1 MKKTTTEV
9 QTNND
14 DDDFI
19 LWRDEDN
26 KNDDHNS
33 AQSLSCLCQWVVKGM
48 PNARSGA
55 CRLTDRKPCYY
66 CRRVAYAKV
75 CVASGVFS
83 SVFSRWQEWC
93 TPFLFASRIASAA
106 HAMVLVESEI
116 KTMLGMLHSPVRCL
130 CRTGAAMRIDGRQCT
145 CHTVELRDSLVG
157 LAEHGTYNQGN
168 ARHMQAP
175 TSSQEQPRNSNLKQD
190 AHIIDAH
197 CSTALTLDQV
207 KANCKNLSKD
217 LSGKNKV
224 LSFLWQVAVPCRRVG
239 RRRMGQPRSNQLT
252 KIIPEWKKRQG
263 KSNASLGYRLLR
275 RKMHASVPTTDGD
288 THALPYAVRS
298 ADKIQTM
305 PTTHNARFGRRVL
318 RLPTKLSVPSTSSN
332 KNRDASID
340 VPATQCSCSERL
352 TADNCKDT
360 VACQPSLCKEYR
372 FVGGGLAPA
381 NTPAAS
387 CTSDLHFDPKEVVTA
402 ICLSHFH
409 DSNFVEELLAQ
420 DWVNTWSGW
429 TEVADDAS
437 NAVWE
442 AFAERFIRLAMEH
455 VPSSQKTNAQR
466 LGELHE
472 QGLQLKRASA
482 HGVNNCL
489 IDALLLGLLDAGL
502 VPETMSLSLK
512 QRRHL
517 CAACRLFLYNEHGTP
532 PRIYLD
538 AHRDGPRVLDF
549 FLRKKWPQDV
559 AVRVWLYNR
568 FDHLDNGLGADD
580 ALRWIDFECA
590 TGAAV
595 TRYALHVYNQTDAN
609 QRGYHFDALLAR
621 HQSMHQNVS
630 SASSGGS
637 SDKTAPTK
645 IRHAAPEASE
655 DERRLPKRARLLH
668 LNTIVAL
675 RALRQNGWQLHPC
688 SWPTAQNSLLEAMLL
703 ALSFHEWI
711 SHAYG
716 QLTYAAERQKVCK
729 GFPVAQHVSPCDS
742 PEALRNRLEAAV
754 CFVLKECQ
762 GDTQRLTTE
771 SLEISIH
778 KGNAVD
784 AMSPAYTFHVGKG
797 ETLISTVV
805 RLLEYSGI
813 DHYDALLPVRPT
825 AENADFELT
834 GVEERQGRLDKGSV
848 TAGQDQATVPGWNSD
863 SVPHVEEL
871 KEILQRFCERRG
883 AHVQVH
889 DADARTMQT
898 AWNDRDA
905 TGTVLHTL
913 LQAGLTYA
921 DAGMHHARC
930 VADQWRGFYTA
941 CTQGE
946 GRRLGADM
954 PQMSR
959 PLVEATATSEV
970 AHKANQ
976 QKDTKA
982 EAKNKQSP
990 NHQSRGSKRKEQDSQ
1005 ATGLETVQAGTAP
1018 GGSKQ
1023 AEPRPHDGPPIRRL
1037 RKKTAATEVE
1047 HTSVDN
1053 AEHRTVPEQLE
1064 ETNES
1069 DTDVYPL
1076 YVWQPRHGNKD
1087 PRMERECAIRTA
1099 ADLLSRTPTLPWN
1112 ISAENARRQA
1122 YDLPSYHC
1130 AFCACSFVCQTSE
1143 ELQSHLW
1150 NKHASALL
1158 AVSAHP
1164 RATHLSATQAAYETY
1179 LEILSCRCQQNAP
1192 LANCSLD
1199 RRCLRRFRENLS
1211 ERRVGAAV
1219 CFVCAR
1225 RFPFTEDCGHQ
1236 QISWLQAYDP
1246 KRRRILGQE
1255 PNKLEALL
1263 GRQTYEDE
1271 YVNSLAAN
1279 TRAAFR
1285 DELGTW
1291 TCQVACPEAAATLL
1305 VCPEDKVCEGSQRC
1319 PANRMCAHCRVPIC
1333 IACYDSLYRRG
1344 QKPAEA
1350 LTNDMLL
1357 GHPPR
1362 ELYALQC
1369 TVLEVLSASPC
1380 LTALTCFSIEWRYLS
1395 DRSLAQD
1402 AFMNRHR
1409 LCAKGNAT
1417 TFPLQWE
1424 DLLSELERLNPTA
1437 STAATCRLPHV
1448 GYELRDKIAV
1458 LIKVGNK
1465 QEGADV
1471 PQRIIHQAVVRRQV
1485 VVGLIAAMVSRGH
1498 PAYKAVDMAAVMQR
1512 AEQLPEDDV
1521 PAEIV
1526 ALFANDGT
1534 LTQVQR
1540 QKAATPVNDAMT
1552 EEQLE
1557 REFSRL
1563 LKPNAVVLEK
1573 SSAGFHD
1580 INARHVSA
1588 MEDIVH
1594 HSDGTAET
1602 TLPEVVLYTGTKLLD
1617 QFQPTY
1623 FGLAFP
1629 FVFPYGL
1636 GMPDPPHWSKQA
1648 RHRRAASEPR
1658 IELSTWVR
1666 TLARRVEAQVSRDW
1680 VFGFTSWNLLF
1691 RSSLNLSRT
1700 TDAYSRTYYDEDENA
1715 WVQPTGHH
1723 VETAAKQL
1731 LDALRGSYVDVNGHP
1746 RAVKGDVTKLQY
1758 VRGLKPM
1765 ARKLLKNMRHTAHG
1779 LPGTQEARKRM
1790 RFEIQAMRIRYGVP
1804 LFVTFTPDEAHQLLF
1819 IRMSRVR
1826 RSDPVRSASVGQ
1838 DFPAGAIDFPS
1849 LACKPATDSPL
1860 EREFVIPMAWAD
1872 RREVLARDP
1881 LAAVDGF
1888 RTLTHFMLRHLF
1900 GVRSC
1905 PMCPD
1910 CNKFPR
1916 GNDEPCQD
1924 RCGSNAEPGGG
1935 IFGRVDAVYISL
1947 EAQKSTGGMHGH
1959 AQVFVQC
1966 LHQHTALE
1974 EIFEMCEARLHE
1986 LRRAYEQYN
1995 AHVCHASYAGQTAE
2009 AMESRILSAEA
2020 SWPDHEAD
2028 VAMTAAPPYQLQ
2040 RAGAQDVEA
2049 EAAEWRR
2056 VYMEEDVVSLQL
2068 AKQHHYH
2075 PYSEAA
2081 QSRVPLSGC
2090 QKSDRP
2096 GVCKSD
2102 FPRTQWLCS
2111 AATVLC
2117 PCKLKSFGMPF
2128 TGRKNRLGAL
2138 HGPYGNEWLNGCA
2151 PAMLAGLR
2159 GANCDVQVPYRLPY
2173 ACDTCGHQT
2182 TAKERRLIALAAQR
2196 AQDAQ
2201 TGYCADYCSKSQP
2214 MGFAEIKEFQK
2225 GHEQLHA
2232 QLQSTRS
2239 LDDVGKRH
2247 ATRFLSDAYLKS
2259 VVRGQVECCNLRAE
2273 HRDSTV
2279 VAAERIATAAFESL
2293 SGADF
2298 VHAVLRLTSSDADA
2312 LPAQAR
2318 SGATRWTRRQK
2329 SGVRHLATV
2338 NVADVYGH
2346 RPVGSEVWWLSPYE
2360 FTAAW
2365 RIALARVPTTRREW
2379 ESEDPASWDVA
2390 LTQAGV
2396 KLINDQTDVDKK
2408 LQLKPSLHYQL
2419 IVRPSSDRILLE
2431 ASTATESLRHRCYLQ
2446 RRMRPC
2452 CPHFETSPVPVHKVD
2467 AAETNARLTM
2477 TYFRAWTLNAPAAS
2491 ANVPFAGRLRLPEQ
2505 TWVAAMRLWLMH
2517 LPCEETKRYV
2527 GNFLSVYRVRPTDAP
2542 AGNSDD
2548 SGVDESLVVTPA
2560 TLPVA
2565 LETSFR
2571 QTGKRATNPKR
2582 GAAAAMDDPLL
2593 ASYQAAAQQAE
2604 AAWQASPAVGPPLAG
2619 RNPYDTQE
2627 AATTR
2632 KALKTLSKRRQTTPT
2647 LQTRAPTA
2655 GSWQAV
2661 ARDTVQKVNQFLVDI
2676 ASSRKCNSEQVSFLE
2691 TVCARLKAE
2700 AVTGQDRGGM
2710 AETNTEA
2717 LRWALHGG
2725 PGTGKS
2731 YVLNLLRRELFEDCL
2746 GWRQGVEFQ
2755 VVAFQAVNAEPLDG
2769 ETIHKALGLAWHG
2782 NDHSIDAQ
2790 RILDLAKEAVKW
2802 RWLLIDE
2809 ISMVSAEML
2818 ARLEARCRQI
2828 IMDLSATK
2836 YVANRAHRVAPFGGL
2851 NVIFSGDLWQL
2862 PPPRGTF
2869 LGQIPWQLVTGIS
2882 SKKLPLSL
2890 QGQQLVWASNT
2901 QGGVQ
2906 GVTELTRCER
2916 TQDVWLQELQA
2927 ELRHGRLSEDNHA
2940 FLHGKPTKVC
2950 GSWSTTTAQAT
2961 CGQATCQRLS
2971 QYGSAPTTI
2980 QARECATCRT
2990 ERASKQLVAID
3001 PNDPRFHDFELARA
3015 LFHTNG
3021 VKCHAN
3027 KQRAERWARTRK
3039 QRLYYAVA
3047 TDRISSQALHEK
3059 PDIAQDKLTWLQRSD
3074 ADSGNRYGV
3083 LPLCLGMPVQ
3093 AREHLHRGD
3102 FKILRGCHGVVCG
3115 WSAPPTETVTP
3126 DGSVIWNT
3134 LPEFVFVRFQTRT
3147 RWTIPGVDAE
3157 NVFPVSVQSKEW
3169 FLDAGR
3175 TTPKLKVTRYQFP
3188 LAPDFADTF
3197 HGAQGSTAE
3206 PGVIPDLCGVDPLA
3220 AYVGMTRS
3228 RTRQKILI
3236 YRPFPLAPFQQGL
3249 PLGRQLLLDVWKQ
3262 EPVDWDAL
3270 RKKYLD
3276 ERPCHE
3282 CGEMKRKDA
3291 FTKAQWKQETY
3302 RVCKECTAQKRE
3314 AGTPYRCTQCGLWHA
3329 AAHFASKHQNPRWS
3343 MYRVCLSCDAVKTCV
3358 VCNKKQTKEYF
3369 GAGAWKTKDPQRRTC
3384 LQCQSKSRGT
3394 WRCASC
3400 HLRKSRQQF
3409 STFVAKRPSGRDGTQ
3424 TCDACH
3430 AALVQGKL
3438 RKRAASSGRARLEPL
3453 RKKLRHDQVLR
3464 ETWEAIAQQ
3473 RQRRTGQPATGARK
3487 DADEMT
3493 RPHFAQEKT
3502 VTKENLNQAL
3512 QASAAA
3518 PQQRLYVY
3526 TCPFCHDLI
3535 TTPIASGHIDHRRIC
3550 GKQFRVHDG
3559 LLRPI
3564 LPTQRYSHACPTCG
3578 TSVQST
3584 IKSGRIQ
3591 IKHKQPNGRTCRRTK
3606 WNTS

>member
-1 MKKTTTEV
+1 MKKTTIKINKSDDGLKKWKDEDKH
-9 QTNND
+9 D
-14 DDDFI
+14 DDD
-19 LWRDEDN
+19 
-26 KNDDHNS
+26 
-33 AQSLSCLCQWVVKGM
+33 G
-48 PNARSGA
+48 
-55 CRLTDRKPCYY
+55 
-66 CRRVAYAKV
+66 
-75 CVASGVFS
+75 
-83 SVFSRWQEWC
+83 
-93 TPFLFASRIASAA
+93 
-106 HAMVLVESEI
+106 
-116 KTMLGMLHSPVRCL
+116 VRCL
-130 CRTGAAMRIDGRQCT
+130 GCLCRCGVKASSRACVMKGDKFASGCWGAALKPGGCLRNSINCANRIPKHPVCENGVLCLMCRKRAYANSAVGDKLHLARLLEWATPFTRATPLNELISVVFVNCGDEISQFVGKAAGAMKQYVRLELDMKPVLSSQCSCSRSNRHRGCEAGFVAECEVNNCLAQVSRGTHDPFWRGGVAVRRGSVELDTNPISSDICT
-145 CHTVELRDSLVG
+145 C
-157 LAEHGTYNQGN
+157 
-168 ARHMQAP
+168 
-175 TSSQEQPRNSNLKQD
+175 
-190 AHIIDAH
+190 
-197 CSTALTLDQV
+197 
-207 KANCKNLSKD
+207 D
-217 LSGKNKV
+217 LSFGGLKAERLHDSTCENYYRRPFGRYFQKRVMHKRKKKCAKTCLRGGRLTQRLTQDGNCRKKV
-224 LSFLWQVAVPCRRVG
+224 MRSLWQVAVPCRRVG
-239 RRRMGQPRSNQLT
+239 RRRISQPRCNQRRQIT
-252 KIIPEWKKRQG
+252 PKWERRQKKRYASLRCGSWVPKLKAISVATTDDTSNAFPHAVRSADKIQANSKKG
-263 KSNASLGYRLLR
+263 NASLGCQLIRRKVNASVSTRDEDTRALPHTTRLADKIQARPTKHNASLRCRLLR
-275 RKMHASVPTTDGD
+275 RRVYANVATTDED

-298 ADKIQTM
+298 ADKIQAR
-305 PTTHNARFGRRVL
+305 PTKHNARLGCRLL
-318 RLPTKLSVPSTSSN
+318 RLQTKLGASSN
-332 KNRDASID
+332 KNSDARVD
-340 VPATQCSCSERL
+340 VPAAKCSCSDRITE
-352 TADNCKDT
+352 DNCNQT
-360 VACQPSLCKEYR
+360 AACQPSLCKEYR

-381 NTPAAS
+381 STSPSQPTDSNSVSLPVCILCLRNAPDYVPIGFQTTYTAKCSSCKRTNCNQCGSWEGAKFFCKWCFDEGITPSVEAMQSWKAAQQTCKTMRQQAETANWDDILFFVLQQTNTPAAN
-387 CTSDLHFDPKEVVTA
+387 CTSDLYFDPKEVVTA

-409 DSNFVEELLAQ
+409 DGNFVEELLAQ
-420 DWVNTWSGW
+420 EWVNTWSGW
-429 TEVADDAS
+429 AEIADDAS
-437 NAVWE
+437 NAVLE
-442 AFAERFIRLAMEH
+442 ALAERFMRLAMEH
-455 VPSSQKTNAQR
+455 MPSSQKTNAQR
-466 LGELHE
+466 VRELHE

-502 VPETMSLSLK
+502 VPGTMSLSQK

-517 CAACRLFLYNEHGTP
+517 CAACRFFLYSEHGTP

-568 FDHLDNGLGADD
+568 FDHLDNGLGADG

-609 QRGYHFDALLAR
+609 ERGYHFDALLVR
-621 HQSMHQNVS
+621 RPSMHKNGS

-637 SDKTAPTK
+637 NDKTAPTN
-645 IRHAAPEASE
+645 IRHAAPETSE
-655 DERRLPKRARLLH
+655 DEQRLPKGARLLH
-668 LNTIVAL
+668 PNTIVAL
-675 RALRQNGWQLHPC
+675 RVLRQNGWQLHPC

-729 GFPVAQHVSPCDS
+729 GIPVARHESPCNS

-771 SLEISIH
+771 SLVICIH
-778 KGNAVD
+778 KGSAGD
-784 AMSPAYTFHVGKG
+784 TMIPAHTVHVGNSAA
-797 ETLISTVV
+797 LISSVL
-805 RLLEYSGI
+805 RLFKYENR
-813 DHYDALLPVRPT
+813 DHYDVLLPVRPT
-825 AENADFELT
+825 IGNGD
-834 GVEERQGRLDKGSV
+834 VEFTSMGDAQSKLDKGSM
-848 TAGQDQATVPGWNSD
+848 TAGQAQFAVSGWHSD
-863 SVPHVEEL
+863 KPPDVEQL
-871 KEILQRFCERRG
+871 RQSLQRFCDHRG
-883 AHVQVH
+883 AQVQVNG
-889 DADARTMQT
+889 ADARRLQA
-898 AWNDRDA
+898 AWSNRDA

-913 LQAGLTYA
+913 LQAGLAYA
-921 DAGMHHARC
+921 DAGMHHARRL
-930 VADQWRGFYTA
+930 ADQWRGFYTA

-946 GRRLGADM
+946 GRRLGPDVPQAAD
-954 PQMSR
+954 PSSSQL
-959 PLVEATATSEV
+959 PEATTTSESV
-970 AHKANQ
+970 RQHTN
-976 QKDTKA
+976 TKA
-982 EAKNKQSP
+982 DAEKNPPTSHP
-990 NHQSRGSKRKEQDSQ
+990 RRGSKRKNNGSQ
-1005 ATGLETVQAGTAP
+1005 GVSPSETIQMENSRDGCQQPELTSRDFAP
-1018 GGSKQ
+1018 
-1023 AEPRPHDGPPIRRL
+1023 ARRL
-1037 RKKTAATEVE
+1037 RKKTPVTEVE
-1047 HTSVDN
+1047 QVRVN
-1053 AEHRTVPEQLE
+1053 KEKQKEVPK
-1064 ETNES
+1064 ETQDTDES

-1076 YVWQPRHGNKD
+1076 RVWQQTHGNKD
-1087 PRMERECAIRTA
+1087 PRIGRECAIRTA
-1099 ADLLSRTPTLPWN
+1099 ADLLSETPTLPWN
-1112 ISAENARRQA
+1112 ISAESADARA
-1122 YDLPSYHC
+1122 YDLPSHHC
-1130 AFCACSFVCQTSE
+1130 AFRGCFFECESPE
-1143 ELQSHLW
+1143 KLQDHLLQE
-1150 NKHASALL
+1150 HAHALSSVP
-1158 AVSAHP
+1158 ARPH
-1164 RATHLSATQAAYETY
+1164 ATHLSTTQAAYQTY
-1179 LEILSCRCQQNAP
+1179 LEILSCRCQQFAP
-1192 LANCSLD
+1192 IANCSLD

-1211 ERRVGAAV
+1211 QRHVGAAI
-1219 CFVCAR
+1219 CFICAR

-1246 KRRRILGQE
+1246 KRQLLLGQE
-1255 PNKLEALL
+1255 PGKVETLL
-1263 GRQTYEDE
+1263 GLQTYEQQ
-1271 YVNSLAAN
+1271 YVDSLAAD
-1279 TRAAFR
+1279 TRKTFR
-1285 DELGTW
+1285 EELASW
-1291 TCQVACPEAAATLL
+1291 TCRVTCPEFAVTLL
-1305 VCPEDKVCEGSQRC
+1305 ACPEDKVCAGPQRC
-1319 PANRMCAHCRVPIC
+1319 PANRLCPHCRIPVC
-1333 IACYDSLYRRG
+1333 VACCDALYRRG

-1362 ELYALQC
+1362 ELYALKC

-1437 STAATCRLPHV
+1437 SAAATCRLPHV
-1448 GYELRDKIAV
+1448 GDELRDKIAV

-1465 QEGADV
+1465 QEGATV

-1485 VVGLIAAMVSRGH
+1485 VIGLIAAMVCRGH
-1498 PAYKAVDMAAVMQR
+1498 PAYKAVDMAAVTQR

-1594 HSDGTAET
+1594 HSDGTAEA
-1602 TLPEVVLYTGTKLLD
+1602 TLPEVDLYTGTKLLD

-1629 FVFPYGL
+1629 VVFPYGL
-1636 GMPDPPHWSKQA
+1636 GMPDPPHWSKQS

-1666 TLARRVEAQVSRDW
+1666 TLARRVEAQASRDW

-1700 TDAYSRTYYDEDENA
+1700 TDAYSRMYYDEDENA

-1731 LDALRGSYVDVNGHP
+1731 LDALRGSYIDVNGQP
-1746 RAVKGDVTKLQY
+1746 RPVKGDVTKLQY

-1826 RSDPVRSASVGQ
+1826 RSDPVRFASVGQ

-1849 LACKPATDSPL
+1849 LASKPATNSPL

-1974 EIFEMCEARLHE
+1974 EIFEMCDARLQE
-1986 LRRAYEQYN
+1986 LRHAYEKYN

-2009 AMESRILSAEA
+2009 SMECRILAAEA

-2028 VAMTAAPPYQLQ
+2028 VAMTTAPQYQLQ

-2075 PYSEAA
+2075 PYSETA

-2102 FPRTQWLCS
+2102 FPRTQWLCP

-2117 PCKLKSFGMPF
+2117 PCKLKSFGMPLS
-2128 TGRKNRLGAL
+2128 GRKNRLGAL
-2138 HGPYGNEWLNGCA
+2138 HGPCGNEWLNGCA

-2173 ACDTCGHQT
+2173 ACDTCGHQV

-2225 GHEQLHA
+2225 GHEQLHS
-2232 QLQSTRS
+2232 QLQSKRS

-2279 VAAERIATAAFESL
+2279 VAAERIATTAFESL

-2312 LPAQAR
+2312 QPAQAR

-2365 RIALARVPTTRREW
+2365 RIAVARVPTTRREW
-2379 ESEDPASWDVA
+2379 ESEDTASWDVA
-2390 LTQAGV
+2390 LTHAGV
-2396 KLINDQTDVDKK
+2396 KLINDQTDEDKK
-2408 LQLKPSLHYQL
+2408 VQLKPSLHYQL
-2419 IVRPSSDRILLE
+2419 IVQPSRDRILLE

-2452 CPHFETSPVPVHKVD
+2452 CPHFETSPMPVHKAD

-2491 ANVPFAGRLRLPEQ
+2491 ANVPFAGRLKLPEQ
-2505 TWVAAMRLWLMH
+2505 TWAAAMRLWLMH

-2527 GNFLSVYRVRPTDAP
+2527 GNFLSVYRVRPTDA
-2542 AGNSDD
+2542 AEGNSDD
-2548 SGVDESLVVTPA
+2548 SGVDEALVVTPA

-2571 QTGKRATNPKR
+2571 QTGKRAANPKR

-2604 AAWQASPAVGPPLAG
+2604 AAWEASPAVGPLAG
-2619 RNPYDTQE
+2619 RNPYDAHE

-2632 KALKTLSKRRQTTPT
+2632 KALKTLCKRRQTPTP
-2647 LQTRAPTA
+2647 QTTAPTA

-2661 ARDTVQKVNQFLVDI
+2661 ARDTVQKVDRFLVDI
-2676 ASSRKCNSEQVSFLE
+2676 ASSGKCNPEQFSFLE
-2691 TVCARLKAE
+2691 TVCARVNAE

-2710 AETNTEA
+2710 ADTNTEA

-2828 IMDLSATK
+2828 IMDLAATK
-2836 YVANRAHRVAPFGGL
+2836 YVTNGAHRVAPF
-2851 NVIFSGDLWQL
+2851 
-2862 PPPRGTF
+2862 
-2869 LGQIPWQLVTGIS
+2869 
-2882 SKKLPLSL
+2882 
-2890 QGQQLVWASNT
+2890 VW
-2901 QGGVQ
+2901 
-2906 GVTELTRCER
+2906 
-2916 TQDVWLQELQA
+2916 
-2927 ELRHGRLSEDNHA
+2927 
-2940 FLHGKPTKVC
+2940 
-2950 GSWSTTTAQAT
+2950 
-2961 CGQATCQRLS
+2961 
-2971 QYGSAPTTI
+2971 
-2980 QARECATCRT
+2980 
-2990 ERASKQLVAID
+2990 
-3001 PNDPRFHDFELARA
+3001 
-3015 LFHTNG
+3015 
-3021 VKCHAN
+3021 
-3027 KQRAERWARTRK
+3027 
-3039 QRLYYAVA
+3039 
-3047 TDRISSQALHEK
+3047 
-3059 PDIAQDKLTWLQRSD
+3059 
-3074 ADSGNRYGV
+3074 
-3083 LPLCLGMPVQ
+3083 
-3093 AREHLHRGD
+3093 
-3102 FKILRGCHGVVCG
+3102 
-3115 WSAPPTETVTP
+3115 
-3126 DGSVIWNT
+3126 
-3134 LPEFVFVRFQTRT
+3134 
-3147 RWTIPGVDAE
+3147 
-3157 NVFPVSVQSKEW
+3157 
-3169 FLDAGR
+3169 
-3175 TTPKLKVTRYQFP
+3175 
-3188 LAPDFADTF
+3188 
-3197 HGAQGSTAE
+3197 
-3206 PGVIPDLCGVDPLA
+3206 
-3220 AYVGMTRS
+3220 
-3228 RTRQKILI
+3228 
-3236 YRPFPLAPFQQGL
+3236 
-3249 PLGRQLLLDVWKQ
+3249 
-3262 EPVDWDAL
+3262 
-3270 RKKYLD
+3270 
-3276 ERPCHE
+3276 
-3282 CGEMKRKDA
+3282 
-3291 FTKAQWKQETY
+3291 
-3302 RVCKECTAQKRE
+3302 
-3314 AGTPYRCTQCGLWHA
+3314 TQC
-3329 AAHFASKHQNPRWS
+3329 HF
-3343 MYRVCLSCDAVKTCV
+3343 
-3358 VCNKKQTKEYF
+3358 
-3369 GAGAWKTKDPQRRTC
+3369 
-3384 LQCQSKSRGT
+3384 
-3394 WRCASC
+3394 
-3400 HLRKSRQQF
+3400 
-3409 STFVAKRPSGRDGTQ
+3409 
-3424 TCDACH
+3424 
-3430 AALVQGKL
+3430 
-3438 RKRAASSGRARLEPL
+3438 
-3453 RKKLRHDQVLR
+3453 
-3464 ETWEAIAQQ
+3464 
-3473 RQRRTGQPATGARK
+3473 
-3487 DADEMT
+3487 
-3493 RPHFAQEKT
+3493 
-3502 VTKENLNQAL
+3502 
-3512 QASAAA
+3512 
-3518 PQQRLYVY
+3518 
-3526 TCPFCHDLI
+3526 
-3535 TTPIASGHIDHRRIC
+3535 
-3550 GKQFRVHDG
+3550 FR
-3559 LLRPI
+3559 
-3564 LPTQRYSHACPTCG
+3564 
-3578 TSVQST
+3578 
-3584 IKSGRIQ
+3584 
-3591 IKHKQPNGRTCRRTK
+3591 
-3606 WNTS
+3606 